1 MGKAKK
7 TRKFAEVKRLLH
19 PKDLKP
25 CVFVILC
32 DISHRNHTS
41 TFNIMYCAG
50 KMEERRKKKPKSSM
64 CTFLSHIVCHYIY
77 THHTYISF
85 SNTMYPILLT

>member
-25 CVFVILC
+25 CVFVLLLPASSGAWHIRTHLLQ
-32 DISHRNHTS
+32 INHVY
-41 TFNIMYCAG
+41 MY
-50 KMEERRKKKPKSSM
+50 M
-64 CTFLSHIVCHYIY
+64 
-77 THHTYISF
+77 
-85 SNTMYPILLT
+85 